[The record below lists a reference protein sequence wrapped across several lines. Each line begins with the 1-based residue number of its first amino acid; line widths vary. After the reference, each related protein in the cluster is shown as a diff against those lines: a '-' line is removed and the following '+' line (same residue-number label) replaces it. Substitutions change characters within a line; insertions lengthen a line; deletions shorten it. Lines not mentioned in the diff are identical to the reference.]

1 MRKICFVTGTRA
13 EYGLLSR
20 LMRLVKEDKDLQLQ
34 VIATN
39 MHLMPEYGET
49 YKEIEKDGFTID
61 KKVYMHKPSDDAHG
75 IISSMAEEM
84 QGMND
89 ALSELKPDI
98 LVLLGD
104 RYEILV
110 AAQVALIH
118 RVPIAHIHGGEVT
131 EGAFDDA
138 IRHSVT
144 KMSSLHFTS
153 CEEYR
158 HRVIQMGEHPSR
170 VFDVGSL
177 GVENIKAVPL
187 MTKDELE
194 ASLDFKIDTQTIL
207 VTYHPVTLGGNPAK
221 DIREFLDAL
230 DQFKD
235 LKVIFTMPNSDTGRD
250 AIALAVENYVEKHS
264 NRAKAYTSLGL
275 KRYLSTLQFVKA
287 AVGNSSSGIIEVPSF
302 GIPTLNIGD
311 RQKGRLASKS
321 VVNCGTSKDEV
332 IAGLKLCLSEEMQ
345 KAAKTYEN
353 PYAKPDTANLIYQE
367 LKNVVLAG
375 LNLKTFMT
383 YRYGRYFSSYTSSR
397 WQ

>member
-34 VIATN
+34 AIATN

-49 YKEIEKDGFTID
+49 YKEIEKDGFIID

-118 RVPIAHIHGGEVT
+118 RIPIAHIHGGEVT

-207 VTYHPVTLGGNPAK
+207 VTYHPVTLGGDPAK

-311 RQKGRLASKS
+311 RQKGRLASRS

-375 LNLKTFMT
+375 LNLKTF
-383 YRYGRYFSSYTSSR
+383 YDL
-397 WQ
+397 

>member
-89 ALSELKPDI
+89 ALAELKPDI

-158 HRVIQMGEHPSR
+158 HRVIQMGEQPSK

-194 ASLDFKIDTQTIL
+194 TSLDFKVDTQTIL
-207 VTYHPVTLGGNPAK
+207 VTYHPVTLGGDPAK

-367 LKNVVLAG
+367 LKNVELAG
-375 LNLKTFMT
+375 LNLKTF
-383 YRYGRYFSSYTSSR
+383 YDL
-397 WQ
+397 

>member
-158 HRVIQMGEHPSR
+158 HRVIQMGEQPSR

-177 GVENIKAVPL
+177 GVENIKAIPL

-194 ASLDFKIDTQTIL
+194 VSLDFKIDKQTIL
-207 VTYHPVTLGGNPAK
+207 VTYHPVTLGGDPAK

-264 NRAKAYTSLGL
+264 NSAKAYTSLGL

-321 VVNCGTSKDEV
+321 VVNCGTSKDEI

-353 PYAKPDTANLIYQE
+353 PYAKPDTANLIYQK

-375 LNLKTFMT
+375 LNLKTF
-383 YRYGRYFSSYTSSR
+383 YDL
-397 WQ
+397 

>member
-158 HRVIQMGEHPSR
+158 HRVIQMGEQPSR

-207 VTYHPVTLGGNPAK
+207 VTYHPVTLGGDPAK

-264 NRAKAYTSLGL
+264 NRAMAYTSLGL

-367 LKNVVLAG
+367 LKNVELAG
-375 LNLKTFMT
+375 LNLKTF
-383 YRYGRYFSSYTSSR
+383 YDL
-397 WQ
+397 

>member
-20 LMRLVKEDKDLQLQ
+20 LMRLVKEDKDLLLQ

-118 RVPIAHIHGGEVT
+118 RIPIAHIHGGEVT

-158 HRVIQMGEHPSR
+158 HRVIQMGEQPSR

-207 VTYHPVTLGGNPAK
+207 VTYHPVTLGGDPAK

-264 NRAKAYTSLGL
+264 NRAKVYTSLGL
-275 KRYLSTLQFVKA
+275 RRYLSTLQFVKA
-287 AVGNSSSGIIEVPSF
+287 TVGNSSSGIIEVPSF

-367 LKNVVLAG
+367 LKNVELAG
-375 LNLKTFMT
+375 LNLKTF
-383 YRYGRYFSSYTSSR
+383 YDL
-397 WQ
+397 

>member
-118 RVPIAHIHGGEVT
+118 RIPIAHIHGGEVT

-194 ASLDFKIDTQTIL
+194 TSLDFKIDTQTIL
-207 VTYHPVTLGGNPAK
+207 VTYHPVTLGGDPAK

-250 AIALAVENYVEKHS
+250 AIALAVENYVENHS
-264 NRAKAYTSLGL
+264 NRAKVYTSLGL
-275 KRYLSTLQFVKA
+275 KRYLSTLLFVKA

-345 KAAKTYEN
+345 RAAKTYEN

-367 LKNVVLAG
+367 LKNVELAG
-375 LNLKTFMT
+375 LNLKTF
-383 YRYGRYFSSYTSSR
+383 YDL
-397 WQ
+397 

>member
-20 LMRLVKEDKDLQLQ
+20 LMRLVKKDNDLRLQ

-118 RVPIAHIHGGEVT
+118 RIPIAHIHGGEVT

-158 HRVIQMGEHPSR
+158 HRVIQMGEQPSR

-207 VTYHPVTLGGNPAK
+207 VTYHPVTLGGDPAK

-250 AIALAVENYVEKHS
+250 AIALAVENYVKNHS

-375 LNLKTFMT
+375 LNLKTF
-383 YRYGRYFSSYTSSR
+383 YDL
-397 WQ
+397 

>member
-20 LMRLVKEDKDLQLQ
+20 LMRLVKEDNDLRLQ

-89 ALSELKPDI
+89 VLSELKPDI

-207 VTYHPVTLGGNPAK
+207 VTYHPVTLGGDPAK

-275 KRYLSTLQFVKA
+275 KRYLSTLQFAKA

-367 LKNVVLAG
+367 LKNVELAG
-375 LNLKTFMT
+375 LNLKTF
-383 YRYGRYFSSYTSSR
+383 YDL
-397 WQ
+397 

>member
-131 EGAFDDA
+131 EGAFDDV

-158 HRVIQMGEHPSR
+158 HRVIQMGEQPSR

-207 VTYHPVTLGGNPAK
+207 VTYHPVTLGGDPAK

-264 NRAKAYTSLGL
+264 NRVMAYTSLGL

-353 PYAKPDTANLIYQE
+353 PYAKPDTANLIYHE
-367 LKNVVLAG
+367 LKNVELAG
-375 LNLKTFMT
+375 LNLKTF
-383 YRYGRYFSSYTSSR
+383 YDL
-397 WQ
+397 

>member
-158 HRVIQMGEHPSR
+158 HRVIQMGEQPSR

-177 GVENIKAVPL
+177 EVENIKAVPL

-207 VTYHPVTLGGNPAK
+207 VTYHPVTLGGDPAK

-367 LKNVVLAG
+367 LKNVELAG
-375 LNLKTFMT
+375 LNLKTF
-383 YRYGRYFSSYTSSR
+383 YDL
-397 WQ
+397 

>member
-20 LMRLVKEDKDLQLQ
+20 LMRLVKEDNDLRLQ

-75 IISSMAEEM
+75 IILSMAEEM

-207 VTYHPVTLGGNPAK
+207 VTYHPVTLGGDPAK

-332 IAGLKLCLSEEMQ
+332 IAGLKHCLSEEMQ

-367 LKNVVLAG
+367 LKNVELAG
-375 LNLKTFMT
+375 LNLKTF
-383 YRYGRYFSSYTSSR
+383 YDL
-397 WQ
+397 

>member
-20 LMRLVKEDKDLQLQ
+20 LMRLVKKDNDLRLQ

-75 IISSMAEEM
+75 IILSMAEEM

-158 HRVIQMGEHPSR
+158 HRVIQMGEQPSR

-207 VTYHPVTLGGNPAK
+207 VTYHPVTLGGDPAK

-264 NRAKAYTSLGL
+264 NSAKAYTSLGL

-321 VVNCGTSKDEV
+321 VVNCGTSKGEV
-332 IAGLKLCLSEEMQ
+332 IVGLKLCLSEEMQ

-367 LKNVVLAG
+367 LKNVELAG
-375 LNLKTFMT
+375 LNLKTF
-383 YRYGRYFSSYTSSR
+383 YDL
-397 WQ
+397 

>member
-20 LMRLVKEDKDLQLQ
+20 LMRLVKEDKDLRLQ

-49 YKEIEKDGFTID
+49 YKEIKKDGFTID

-75 IISSMAEEM
+75 IILSMAEEM

-158 HRVIQMGEHPSR
+158 HRVIQMGEQPSR

-187 MTKDELE
+187 MTKEELE

-207 VTYHPVTLGGNPAK
+207 VTYHPVTLGGDPAK

-230 DQFKD
+230 DRFKD

-250 AIALAVENYVEKHS
+250 AIALAVENYVKNHS

-345 KAAKTYEN
+345 MAAKTYEN

-367 LKNVVLAG
+367 LKNVELAG
-375 LNLKTFMT
+375 LNLKTF
-383 YRYGRYFSSYTSSR
+383 YDL
-397 WQ
+397 

>member
-20 LMRLVKEDKDLQLQ
+20 LMRLVKEDNDLQLQ

-118 RVPIAHIHGGEVT
+118 RIPIAHIHGGEVT

-153 CEEYR
+153 CDEYR
-158 HRVIQMGEHPSR
+158 HRVIQMGEQPSR

-207 VTYHPVTLGGNPAK
+207 VTYHPVTLGGDPAK

-250 AIALAVENYVEKHS
+250 AIALAVENYVKNHS

-367 LKNVVLAG
+367 LKNVELAG
-375 LNLKTFMT
+375 LNLKTF
-383 YRYGRYFSSYTSSR
+383 YDL
-397 WQ
+397 

>member
-275 KRYLSTLQFVKA
+275 MRYLSTLQFVKA

-311 RQKGRLASKS
+311 RQKGRLASRS

-367 LKNVVLAG
+367 LKNVELAG
-375 LNLKTFMT
+375 LNLKIF
-383 YRYGRYFSSYTSSR
+383 YDL
-397 WQ
+397 

>member
-20 LMRLVKEDKDLQLQ
+20 LMRLVKEDNDLRLQ

-75 IISSMAEEM
+75 IILSMAEEM

-158 HRVIQMGEHPSR
+158 HRVIQMGEQPSR

-207 VTYHPVTLGGNPAK
+207 VTYHPVTLGGDPAK

-230 DQFKD
+230 DQFKE

-264 NRAKAYTSLGL
+264 NSAKAYTSLGL
-275 KRYLSTLQFVKA
+275 RRYLSTLQFVKA

-375 LNLKTFMT
+375 LNLKTF
-383 YRYGRYFSSYTSSR
+383 YDL
-397 WQ
+397 

>member
-20 LMRLVKEDKDLQLQ
+20 LMRLVKEDNDFRLQ

-118 RVPIAHIHGGEVT
+118 RIPIAHIHGGEVT

-158 HRVIQMGEHPSR
+158 HRVIQMGEQPSR

-187 MTKDELE
+187 MAKDELE

-207 VTYHPVTLGGNPAK
+207 VTYHPVTLGGDPAK

-264 NRAKAYTSLGL
+264 NSAKAYTSLGL

-367 LKNVVLAG
+367 LKNVELAG
-375 LNLKTFMT
+375 LNLKTF
-383 YRYGRYFSSYTSSR
+383 YDL
-397 WQ
+397 

>member
-1 MRKICFVTGTRA
+1 MLLQKHFVILHLLVEFA
-13 EYGLLSR
+13 LLSR

-118 RVPIAHIHGGEVT
+118 RIPIAHIHGGEVT

-207 VTYHPVTLGGNPAK
+207 VTYHPVTLGGDPAK

-311 RQKGRLASKS
+311 RQKGRLASRS

-367 LKNVVLAG
+367 LKNVELAG
-375 LNLKTFMT
+375 LNLKTF
-383 YRYGRYFSSYTSSR
+383 YDL
-397 WQ
+397 

>member
-158 HRVIQMGEHPSR
+158 HRVIQMGEQPSR

-207 VTYHPVTLGGNPAK
+207 VTYHPVTLGGDPAK

-264 NRAKAYTSLGL
+264 NRAKVYTSLGL

-311 RQKGRLASKS
+311 RQKGRLASES

-375 LNLKTFMT
+375 LNLKTF
-383 YRYGRYFSSYTSSR
+383 YDL
-397 WQ
+397 

>member
-89 ALSELKPDI
+89 ALSELKPDF

-367 LKNVVLAG
+367 LKNVELAG
-375 LNLKTFMT
+375 LNLKTF
-383 YRYGRYFSSYTSSR
+383 YDL
-397 WQ
+397 

>member
-20 LMRLVKEDKDLQLQ
+20 LMRLVKEDKDLRIQ

-158 HRVIQMGEHPSR
+158 HRVIQMGEQPSR

-264 NRAKAYTSLGL
+264 NSAKAYTSLGL

-332 IAGLKLCLSEEMQ
+332 IAGLKLCLSEAMQ
-345 KAAKTYEN
+345 NAAKTYEN

-367 LKNVVLAG
+367 LKNVELAG
-375 LNLKTFMT
+375 LNLKTF
-383 YRYGRYFSSYTSSR
+383 YDL
-397 WQ
+397 

>member
-20 LMRLVKEDKDLQLQ
+20 LMRLVKEDKNLRLQ

-118 RVPIAHIHGGEVT
+118 RIPIAHIHGGEVT

-158 HRVIQMGEHPSR
+158 HRVIQMGEQPSR

-207 VTYHPVTLGGNPAK
+207 VTYHPVTLGGDPAK

-230 DQFKD
+230 DQLKD

-250 AIALAVENYVEKHS
+250 AIALAVENYVKNHS

-332 IAGLKLCLSEEMQ
+332 IAGLKHCLSEEMQ
-345 KAAKTYEN
+345 NAAKTYEN

-367 LKNVVLAG
+367 LKNVELAG
-375 LNLKTFMT
+375 LNLKTF
-383 YRYGRYFSSYTSSR
+383 YDL
-397 WQ
+397 

>member
-20 LMRLVKEDKDLQLQ
+20 LMRLVKEDNDLRLQ

-75 IISSMAEEM
+75 IILSMAEEM

-207 VTYHPVTLGGNPAK
+207 VTYHPVTLGGDPAK

-264 NRAKAYTSLGL
+264 NSAKAYTSLGL
-275 KRYLSTLQFVKA
+275 RRYLSTLQFVKA

-353 PYAKPDTANLIYQE
+353 PYAKPYTANLIYQE
-367 LKNVVLAG
+367 LKNVELAG
-375 LNLKTFMT
+375 LNLKTF
-383 YRYGRYFSSYTSSR
+383 YDL
-397 WQ
+397 

>member
-20 LMRLVKEDKDLQLQ
+20 LMKLVKEDKDLRLQ

-158 HRVIQMGEHPSR
+158 HRVIQMGEQPSR

-207 VTYHPVTLGGNPAK
+207 VTYHPVTLGGDPAK

-264 NRAKAYTSLGL
+264 NRVMAYTSLGL

-353 PYAKPDTANLIYQE
+353 PYAKPDTANLIYHE
-367 LKNVVLAG
+367 LKNVELAG
-375 LNLKTFMT
+375 LNLKTF
-383 YRYGRYFSSYTSSR
+383 YDL
-397 WQ
+397 

>member
-20 LMRLVKEDKDLQLQ
+20 LMRLVKEDKDLRLQ
-34 VIATN
+34 VIATH

-118 RVPIAHIHGGEVT
+118 RIPIAHIHGGEVT

-158 HRVIQMGEHPSR
+158 HRVIQMGEQPSR

-207 VTYHPVTLGGNPAK
+207 VTYHPVTLGGDPAK

-250 AIALAVENYVEKHS
+250 AIALAVENYVKNHS

-367 LKNVVLAG
+367 LKNVELAG
-375 LNLKTFMT
+375 LNLKTF
-383 YRYGRYFSSYTSSR
+383 YDL
-397 WQ
+397 

>member
-207 VTYHPVTLGGNPAK
+207 VTYHPVTLGGDPAK

-250 AIALAVENYVEKHS
+250 AIALAVENYVENHS

-367 LKNVVLAG
+367 LKNVELAG
-375 LNLKTFMT
+375 LNLKTF
-383 YRYGRYFSSYTSSR
+383 YDL
-397 WQ
+397 

>member
-20 LMRLVKEDKDLQLQ
+20 LMRLVKEDKKLRLQ

-89 ALSELKPDI
+89 ALAELKPDI

-158 HRVIQMGEHPSR
+158 HRVIQMGEQPSR

-207 VTYHPVTLGGNPAK
+207 VTYHPVTLGGDPAK

-264 NRAKAYTSLGL
+264 NSAKAYTSLGL

-332 IAGLKLCLSEEMQ
+332 IAGLNLCLSEEMQ
-345 KAAKTYEN
+345 KEAKTYEN

-367 LKNVVLAG
+367 LKNVELAG
-375 LNLKTFMT
+375 LNLKTF
-383 YRYGRYFSSYTSSR
+383 YDL
-397 WQ
+397 

>member
-118 RVPIAHIHGGEVT
+118 RIPIAHIHGGEVT

-158 HRVIQMGEHPSR
+158 HRVIQMGEQPSR

-207 VTYHPVTLGGNPAK
+207 VTYHPVTLGGDPAK

-275 KRYLSTLQFVKA
+275 NRYLSTLQFVKA

-367 LKNVVLAG
+367 LKNVELAG
-375 LNLKTFMT
+375 LNLKTF
-383 YRYGRYFSSYTSSR
+383 YDL
-397 WQ
+397 

>member
-118 RVPIAHIHGGEVT
+118 RIPIAHIHGGEVT

-158 HRVIQMGEHPSR
+158 HRVIQMGEQPSR

-187 MTKDELE
+187 MVKDELE

-207 VTYHPVTLGGNPAK
+207 VTYHPVTLGGDPAK
-221 DIREFLDAL
+221 DIHEFLDAL

-250 AIALAVENYVEKHS
+250 AIALAVENYVKNHS

-367 LKNVVLAG
+367 LKNVELAG
-375 LNLKTFMT
+375 LNLKTF
-383 YRYGRYFSSYTSSR
+383 YDL
-397 WQ
+397 

>member
-20 LMRLVKEDKDLQLQ
+20 LMRLVKEDKDLRIQ

-118 RVPIAHIHGGEVT
+118 RIPIAHIHGGEVT

-144 KMSSLHFTS
+144 KMSYLHFTS

-194 ASLDFKIDTQTIL
+194 ASLNFKIDTQTIL
-207 VTYHPVTLGGNPAK
+207 VTYHPVTLGGDPAK

-250 AIALAVENYVEKHS
+250 AIALAVENYVENHS

-302 GIPTLNIGD
+302 DIPTLNIGD

-353 PYAKPDTANLIYQE
+353 PYAKPGTANLIYQE
-367 LKNVVLAG
+367 LKNVELAG
-375 LNLKTFMT
+375 LNLKTF
-383 YRYGRYFSSYTSSR
+383 YDL
-397 WQ
+397 

>member
-34 VIATN
+34 IIATN

-118 RVPIAHIHGGEVT
+118 RIPIAHIHGGEVT

-158 HRVIQMGEHPSR
+158 HRVIQMGEQPSR

-187 MTKDELE
+187 MTKDELQ

-207 VTYHPVTLGGNPAK
+207 VTYHPVTLGGDPAK
-221 DIREFLDAL
+221 DIHEFLDAL

-250 AIALAVENYVEKHS
+250 AIALAVENYVKNHS

-345 KAAKTYEN
+345 KAAKIYEN

-367 LKNVVLAG
+367 LKNVELAS
-375 LNLKTFMT
+375 LNLKTF
-383 YRYGRYFSSYTSSR
+383 YDL
-397 WQ
+397 

>member
-20 LMRLVKEDKDLQLQ
+20 LMRLVKEDNDLRLQ

-75 IISSMAEEM
+75 IILSMAEEM

-144 KMSSLHFTS
+144 KMSSLHFAS

-158 HRVIQMGEHPSR
+158 HRVIQMGEQPSR

-207 VTYHPVTLGGNPAK
+207 VTYHPVTLGGDPAK

-264 NRAKAYTSLGL
+264 NSAKAYTSLGL
-275 KRYLSTLQFVKA
+275 RRYLSTLQFVKA

-321 VVNCGTSKDEV
+321 VVNCGTSKGEV
-332 IAGLKLCLSEEMQ
+332 IVGLKLCLSEEMQ

-367 LKNVVLAG
+367 LKNVELAG
-375 LNLKTFMT
+375 LNLKTF
-383 YRYGRYFSSYTSSR
+383 YDL
-397 WQ
+397 

>member
-1 MRKICFVTGTRA
+1 MRKVCFVTGTRA

-20 LMRLVKEDKDLQLQ
+20 LMNLVKEDNDLQLQ

-49 YKEIEKDGFTID
+49 YKEIEKDGFSID

-84 QGMND
+84 QGMDD
-89 ALSELKPDI
+89 ALAELNPDI

-110 AAQVALIH
+110 AAQVALIQ
-118 RVPIAHIHGGEVT
+118 RIPIAHIHGGEVT

-158 HRVIQMGEHPSR
+158 HRVIQMGEQPSR
-170 VFDVGSL
+170 VFNVGSL

-187 MTKDELE
+187 MGKEELE
-194 ASLDFKIDTQTIL
+194 TSLDFKIEGQTIL
-207 VTYHPVTLGGNPAK
+207 VTYHPVTLGSNSAK
-221 DIREFLDAL
+221 DIHEFLDAL
-230 DQFKD
+230 EEFKD

-250 AIALAVENYVEKHS
+250 AIALAIENYVQKHQGQ
-264 NRAKAYTSLGL
+264 AKAFTSLGL
-275 KRYLSTLQFVKA
+275 KRYLSTLQYVKA

-321 VVNCGTSKDEV
+321 VVNSGTSKEEV
-332 IAGLKLCLSEEMQ
+332 IVGLKYCLSEEMQ
-345 KAAKTYEN
+345 KAAKNYEN
-353 PYAKPDTANLIYQE
+353 PYAKPNTAQLIFQE
-367 LKNVVLAG
+367 LKIVELKG
-375 LNLKTFMT
+375 LNLKTF
-383 YRYGRYFSSYTSSR
+383 YDL
-397 WQ
+397 

>member
-158 HRVIQMGEHPSR
+158 HRVIQMGEQPSR
-170 VFDVGSL
+170 VLDVGSL

-207 VTYHPVTLGGNPAK
+207 VTYHPVTLGGDPAK

-264 NRAKAYTSLGL
+264 NSAKAYTSLGL

-321 VVNCGTSKDEV
+321 VVNCGTSKDEI

-345 KAAKTYEN
+345 KAVKTYEN

-375 LNLKTFMT
+375 LNLKTF
-383 YRYGRYFSSYTSSR
+383 YDL
-397 WQ
+397 

>member
-20 LMRLVKEDKDLQLQ
+20 LMRLVKEDKDLRLQ

-61 KKVYMHKPSDDAHG
+61 KKVYMHKPADDAHG

-158 HRVIQMGEHPSR
+158 HRVIQMGEQPSR

-194 ASLDFKIDTQTIL
+194 ASLDFKIDAQTIL
-207 VTYHPVTLGGNPAK
+207 VTYHPVTLGGDPAK

-250 AIALAVENYVEKHS
+250 AIALAVKNYVEKHS
-264 NRAKAYTSLGL
+264 NSAKAYTSLGL
-275 KRYLSTLQFVKA
+275 RRYLSTLQFVKA

-321 VVNCGTSKDEV
+321 VVNCGTSKGEV

-367 LKNVVLAG
+367 LKNVELAG
-375 LNLKTFMT
+375 LNLKTF
-383 YRYGRYFSSYTSSR
+383 YDL
-397 WQ
+397 